1 MILGVLGFVWMLRKC
16 GEVRESEGKWWVLCV
31 I

>member
-1 MILGVLGFVWMLRKC
+1 LGIVWMLKRC